1 MGHWAEAEHGGAV
14 PGPCGET
21 ETCPLPFKHC
31 HPWATLLLGAV
42 WDHKKSGASL
52 PVSVPPSRDLHV
64 AVRTTRFQVLTW
76 LVFPWQGVKVD
87 PHNHVVV
94 DEFQN
99 TTRKGIYAIGDVCG
113 KALLT
118 PGEYRCPP
126 SPQPPAEPCLTYP
139 DPLLSGHCGREKAG
153 TSALW

>member
-1 MGHWAEAEHGGAV
+1 M
-14 PGPCGET
+14 
-21 ETCPLPFKHC
+21 
-31 HPWATLLLGAV
+31 
-42 WDHKKSGASL
+42 
-52 PVSVPPSRDLHV
+52 
-64 AVRTTRFQVLTW
+64 LTW

-87 PHNHVVV
+87 AQNHVVV

-118 PGEYRCPP
+118 PGAYRCSP
-126 SPQPPAEPCLTYP
+126 SPCLPAEPCLTFP
-139 DPLLSGHCGREKAG
+139 VPLLSGHCSWEKAG

>member
-1 MGHWAEAEHGGAV
+1 M
-14 PGPCGET
+14 
-21 ETCPLPFKHC
+21 
-31 HPWATLLLGAV
+31 
-42 WDHKKSGASL
+42 
-52 PVSVPPSRDLHV
+52 
-64 AVRTTRFQVLTW
+64 LTW
-76 LVFPWQGVKVD
+76 LVFLWQGVKVD

-139 DPLLSGHCGREKAG
+139 APLLSGHCGREKAG